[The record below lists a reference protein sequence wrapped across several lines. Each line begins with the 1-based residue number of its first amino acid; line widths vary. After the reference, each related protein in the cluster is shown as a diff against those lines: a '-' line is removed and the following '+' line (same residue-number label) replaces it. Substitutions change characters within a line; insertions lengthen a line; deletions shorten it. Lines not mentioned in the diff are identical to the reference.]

1 MQRRK
6 NMAQIQ
12 YMFYV
17 FIIILFVFF
26 IPTKSTIRALR
37 MAPCKARADCS
48 KLMCELPKISWCF
61 HGYCEC
67 VQV

>member
-1 MQRRK
+1 
-6 NMAQIQ
+6 
-12 YMFYV
+12 
-17 FIIILFVFF
+17 
-26 IPTKSTIRALR
+26 